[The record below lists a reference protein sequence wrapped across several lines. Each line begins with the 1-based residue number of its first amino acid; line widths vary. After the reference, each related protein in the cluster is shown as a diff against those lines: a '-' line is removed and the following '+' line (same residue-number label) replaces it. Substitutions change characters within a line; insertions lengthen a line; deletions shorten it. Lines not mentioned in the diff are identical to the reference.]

1 MLGGK
6 ILIYKLILHLLVGI
20 FLFILGIKILSSYFK
35 KIATKR
41 FKNIICNLTQ
51 KKIIGVFIGIFIT
64 ALIQSSS
71 ATTVIVISLV
81 HSGLLSLYSSVAI
94 IMGANIGTTVTGQ
107 LIAFEVSNQIK
118 YLLLICFIL
127 LPFYKNKIFKSIII
141 IFFSLSLIFLGINS
155 MSSGITN
162 LNGLAISNVINYLSN
177 NFFLSI
183 SFGMFSVFI
192 IHSSSTALALL
203 QIMTSTNMIKVT
215 ASIPIILG
223 FNLGT
228 CIDAILGSLA
238 TNKLG
243 KQAAFIHL
251 IYNFLGII
259 LILPFIDIFYRFI
272 RELSPGNYARQIANF
287 HSLFNIFATIL
298 ILPFSNFLVKLSKFI
313 IKD

>member
-1 MLGGK
+1 M
-6 ILIYKLILHLLVGI
+6 IYELILHLLVGI

-41 FKNIICNLTQ
+41 FKNIISKLTQ
-51 KKIIGVFIGIFIT
+51 KKIIGVFLGILIT

-81 HSGLLSLYSSVAI
+81 HSDLLSLYSSVPI

-118 YLLLICFIL
+118 YLLLISFIL

-177 NFFLSI
+177 NFFLSM
-183 SFGMFSVFI
+183 FLGMFSVFI

-228 CIDAILGSLA
+228 CIDAIFGSLA

-272 RELSPGNYARQIANF
+272 KELSPNNYARQIANF
-287 HSLFNIFATIL
+287 HSFFNIFATVL

>member
-1 MLGGK
+1 M
-6 ILIYKLILHLLVGI
+6 LIYELILHLLVGI

-41 FKNIICNLTQ
+41 FKNIISKLTQ
-51 KKIIGVFIGIFIT
+51 KKIIGVFLGILIT

-81 HSGLLSLYSSVAI
+81 HSDLLSLYSSVPI

-118 YLLLICFIL
+118 YLLLISFIL

-177 NFFLSI
+177 NFFLSM
-183 SFGMFSVFI
+183 FLGMFSVFI

-228 CIDAILGSLA
+228 CIDAIFGSLA

-272 RELSPGNYARQIANF
+272 KELSPNNYARQIANF
-287 HSLFNIFATIL
+287 HSFFNIFATVL